1 MKYLLTG
8 NEMAGADRRTWEI
21 IGIPAIVLM
30 ERAALSVAQEVAGR
44 FPGRTKVTI
53 LAGPGNNGA
62 DGLAVGRILIDR
74 GYSVQFLLL
83 TGEEPPQDSSAMIQ
97 RKILEAY
104 GEEPEVFTKEALYSF
119 SPEIIVDALFG
130 TGLGRPLSGDAALI
144 TETVNIYREETGCK
158 VAAVDLP
165 SGISSEDGS
174 LLGCAVRCDLTVTFA
189 YYKRGHFLY
198 PGCSY
203 CGDTVLRQI
212 GIHDRSFTCDGGGLP
227 EMYMLER
234 EDAERLL
241 TDRDPG
247 GNKGTFGKIL
257 IVAGGHSMCGA
268 ALLCAEACMRS
279 GAGMVKIF
287 TREENR
293 VIIQERLPEAMLT
306 VYEAV
311 PDSIALK
318 SYSVRRIRESLMK
331 DLAWADAVAVGP
343 GIGRGPEAKVIL
355 KTILAAVSEGTPA
368 DVFGPHGQAHGTDG
382 TGLRGLI
389 LDADAI
395 RLIAAD
401 EKMDMML
408 QKRNREVVCI
418 MTPHL
423 AEFADLVH
431 VPVKEAAGDRIALMR
446 KAAERYGCTVLG
458 KDARTLIVS
467 CGIRQIC
474 MITNGNSGMAT
485 AGSGDV
491 LTGITAAML
500 FAAADNGCGGNNG
513 TGTAPGMSGTA
524 DTDCRGHNAAQLAA
538 YIHAAAGDICREEK
552 GEQAMLAGDMVSALG
567 GIFNMIRNKKSPETA
582 PMDDDAAPKDGPTAV
597 WTRTDGCVIVPED
610 GTGDEPAE

>member
-62 DGLAVGRILIDR
+62 DGLAAGRLLIDR

-119 SPEIIVDALFG
+119 SPEIIV
-130 TGLGRPLSGDAALI
+130 
-144 TETVNIYREETGCK
+144 IYREETGCK

-368 DVFGPHGQAHGTDG
+368 DVSGPHGQAHGTDG

-467 CGIRQIC
+467 SGIRQIC

-513 TGTAPGMSGTA
+513 TGTAPGMSGTS

-597 WTRTDGCVIVPED
+597 WTQTGGCVIVPED